1 MSLVKWFR
9 KNNTKVMAVVVIILM
24 IAFVGGS
31 SLQYFL
37 RGNNRLH
44 KTVAYYGNKNKITN
58 YDLYIASNELD
69 ILRMLKT
76 DNILRMLQV
85 PLFKT
90 PDLPAF
96 FMSELLFSDQKTPPQ
111 YINYIKRA
119 IAQNQYNINEKQLN
133 DMHLRSLPGDSIY
146 WYCLKKEAKSAG
158 IRVSNEDA
166 GRLLGQLIPQLFDN
180 RTYSQVMT
188 SIVNRNGI
196 TEQKILETFSELL
209 SVLRYAHLVC
219 SGQDITTR
227 QLMQMVAWEQE
238 RMDVKLV
245 EFDSKDF
252 VRMQDEPEQEQMT
265 EHFNKYKK
273 YFSGDISE
281 ENPYGFGY
289 KLPERVQLEYLVLKL
304 DEVEP
309 IVKDPTQDEIEEF
322 YNRNK
327 EQLFKEQV
335 QSDPNDPNSP
345 LDERI
350 KPFASVVNIIS
361 KQLKQEK
368 IKIKAEGIIQE
379 ATSLTEL
386 SLEDVNE
393 AEFAKLSTEELAKMA
408 GDYKTAAEKIGQ
420 KYDIKV
426 YTGKTGLLSAIDMQT
441 DEYLSRLYIQSY
453 GQNPVSLTKVV
464 FAVDEL
470 AVSELGPY
478 EAQTPKMY
486 INIGPAKDM
495 LNLRGELGEIIAL
508 FRVTK
513 AIKAAEPES
522 LDATFDKEAIVLDPN
537 DREADEPVYVV
548 KKKVAEDL
556 KKLAAFETAGENAN
570 EFIES
575 ASKQGWE
582 EAVKKY
588 NDMYANN
595 ENSESDDPNTS
606 ETEEI
611 FEIENLTGLHVI
623 PKEILETMNRQNDSN
638 PASKYFAIERKRS
651 SLLVEQLY
659 SLVPSDSNSV
669 DTLPLVMEFKPE
681 MCFFC
686 IKDIE
691 IKRIWKEDYEKI
703 KAMRLYSKGNIESQS
718 LSAVHFNPENI
729 LKRMKFRLVKVKETT
744 DTNTPTG
751 SEEAS

>member
-24 IAFVGGS
+24 IAFIGGS

-44 KTVAYYGNKNKITN
+44 QTVAYYGNKNKITN
-58 YDLYIASNELD
+58 YDLYIAGNELD

-76 DNILRMLQV
+76 EDILRMLQV

-90 PDLPAF
+90 PDLQAF
-96 FMSELLFSDQKTPPQ
+96 FMSELLFSDQKTPPA
-111 YINYIKRA
+111 YINYIRRA

-133 DMHLRSLPGDSIY
+133 DIHRRTIPGDSIY
-146 WYCLKKEAKSAG
+146 WYCLKNEAKSAG
-158 IRVSNEDA
+158 IRVTNEDA
-166 GRLLGQLIPQLFDN
+166 GRLLGQIIPQLFNN
-180 RTYSQVMT
+180 RTYPQIIT

-209 SVLRYAHLVC
+209 SVMRYAHLVC

-238 RMDVKLV
+238 KMDVKFV
-245 EFDSKDF
+245 EFNSKDF
-252 VRMQDEPEQEQMT
+252 VRMQDEPEEEQMT

-289 KLPERVQLEYLVLKL
+289 KLPERVRLEYLVLKL

-335 QSDPNDPNSP
+335 RSDPNDPNSP
-345 LDERI
+345 LKERI
-350 KPFASVVNIIS
+350 KTFASVVNIIS

-379 ATSLTEL
+379 ATNITEL

-408 GDYKTAAEKIGQ
+408 GDYKTAADKISQ
-420 KYDIKV
+420 KYNIKV
-426 YTGKTGLLSAIDMQT
+426 YTGKTGTLSAIDMQT
-441 DEYLSRLYIQSY
+441 DDYLSRLYIQSY

-464 FAVDEL
+464 FAIDEL

-478 EAQTPKMY
+478 EAQAPKMY

-495 LNLRGELGEIIAL
+495 LTLRGELGEFIAL
-508 FRVTK
+508 FRVTQ
-513 AIKAAEPES
+513 AMEAAEPES
-522 LDATFDKEAIVLDPN
+522 LDATFDKESIVLDPN
-537 DREADEPVYVV
+537 DEETDESVYVV
-548 KKKVAEDL
+548 KEKVAEDL
-556 KKLAAFETAGENAN
+556 KKLAAFETAGKKAN

-575 ASKQGWE
+575 ASKQGWDE
-582 EAVKKY
+582 TIKKY
-588 NDMYANN
+588 NEMYAND
-595 ENSESDDPNTS
+595 ENPESDDPNTS
-606 ETEEI
+606 VAEDI
-611 FEIENLTGLHVI
+611 FDTENLTGLHVI

-651 SLLVEQLY
+651 SLLVKQLY

-669 DTLPLVMEFKPE
+669 DTLPLVMEFKPD

-691 IKRIWKEDYEKI
+691 IERIWKEDFDKI
-703 KAMRLYSKGNIESQS
+703 KAIRLYTKESVESQS
-718 LSAVHFNPENI
+718 LAAVHFNPENI